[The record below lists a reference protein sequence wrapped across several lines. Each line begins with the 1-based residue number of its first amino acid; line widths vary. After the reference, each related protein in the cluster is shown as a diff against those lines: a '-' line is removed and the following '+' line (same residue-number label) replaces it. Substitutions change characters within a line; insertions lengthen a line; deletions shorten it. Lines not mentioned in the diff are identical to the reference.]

1 MQSSPHYESL
11 RDRFFSI
18 FVEAQRLTAEESNQ
32 QLVILKLVDEL
43 KETKRKLELFE
54 NRKQNELF
62 TLKEAN
68 RKMAELLKT
77 LAEHESC
84 SCSKNKSEM

>member
-1 MQSSPHYESL
+1 
-11 RDRFFSI
+11 
-18 FVEAQRLTAEESNQ
+18 VEAQRLTAEESDK

-43 KETKRKLELFE
+43 TETKRKLELLE
-54 NRKQNELF
+54 SYRGNELL

-68 RKMAELLKT
+68 QQMAELLKS
-77 LAEHESC
+77 LVEHESCSC